1 MDAANN
7 SVYEAIQFTRKAD
20 NANEEYLYINPML
33 FTHISKNPFIQADR
47 VMPIDLPQA
56 YMYTVT
62 NTLILPEGYQIEEIP
77 KSQVY
82 ITEKN
87 WRIVLRRSMPRT
99 SMAANIWTAIMS
111 IST

>member
-1 MDAANN
+1 
-7 SVYEAIQFTRKAD
+7 
-20 NANEEYLYINPML
+20 ML

-82 ITEKN
+82 ITEKKGVSCHYYIEKEE
-87 WRIVLRRSMPRT
+87 RISVE
-99 SMAANIWTAIMS
+99 
-111 IST
+111 